1 MADNIGYT
9 PGYGAQIA
17 ADEVNGALVQR
28 VKPTVGV
35 DGQAVDVSEANPM
48 PVALTEAL
56 VDAIENLRAAI
67 TSMNRRNTLNTTD
80 GGGRQRV
87 VTDAASSMNVVS
99 IVGTVNTIG
108 NISAGNITA
117 LGGVGTYDVA
127 KAISRQGY
135 NSSVRANLSFS

>member
-35 DGQAVDVSEANPM
+35 DGQAVDVSVDNPM
-48 PVALTEAL
+48 PVALTVAL

-80 GGGRQRV
+80 GNGRQRV
-87 VTDAASSMNVVS
+87 VLDTASNINNIASVTTVS
-99 IVGTVNTIG
+99 TVS
-108 NISAGNITA
+108 NITAGNITA
-117 LGGVGTYDVA
+117 FSGASTYDVA
-127 KAISRQGY
+127 KALSRQSY
-135 NSSVRANLSFS
+135 NSGVRANLSFS